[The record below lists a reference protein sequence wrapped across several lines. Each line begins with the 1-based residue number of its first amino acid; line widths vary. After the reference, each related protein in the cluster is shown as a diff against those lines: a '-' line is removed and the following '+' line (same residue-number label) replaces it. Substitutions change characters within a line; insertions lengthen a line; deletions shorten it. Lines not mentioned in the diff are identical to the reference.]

1 MSVTINTSKR
11 FSLLTQFV
19 HLKKTFIGNIL
30 VAVNPFKQVGYY
42 TSDVMYQYRDAVFGE
57 NPPHIFAL
65 AELSYKTVR
74 ETEKSVS
81 VIIR

>member
-1 MSVTINTSKR
+1 M
-11 FSLLTQFV
+11 
-19 HLKKTFIGNIL
+19 
-30 VAVNPFKQVGYY
+30 NPFKQVGYY